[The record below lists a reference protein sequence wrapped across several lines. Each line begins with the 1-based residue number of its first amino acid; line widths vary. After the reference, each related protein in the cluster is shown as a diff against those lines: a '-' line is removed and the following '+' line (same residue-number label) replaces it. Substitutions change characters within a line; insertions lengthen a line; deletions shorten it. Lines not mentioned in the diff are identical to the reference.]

1 MKIIFKI
8 RVTQITNRL
17 PSTYEL
23 SSQRQEFINVIFQK
37 KKTRL
42 RSRNKQR
49 KHALEEESMIQE
61 KNNYQEKKEENG
73 KRKLKL
79 NIKPH

>member
-23 SSQRQEFINVIFQK
+23 SSQRWEFINVIFQK

-42 RSRNKQR
+42 RSRNKQ
-49 KHALEEESMIQE
+49 KHALGEESKIQE
-61 KNNYQEKKEENG
+61 KNNCQEKRKKMENA
-73 KRKLKL
+73 
-79 NIKPH
+79 N